1 MIDSYPNLVEL
12 LIGIWV
18 GDVLAAA
25 VEEVL
30 WKEVILWEIG
40 EFADVVVTV
49 AVEQGIFVVFAGGVE
64 VLARG

>member
-40 EFADVVVTV
+40 EFADVVVTMTPS
-49 AVEQGIFVVFAGGVE
+49 IRFTMDF
-64 VLARG
+64 RGDRVD